1 MSNTTNTAAASVE
14 ANNCT
19 ILPDGSAF
27 AVASFPL
34 PKDHWLYAPREYD
47 VDAENPKELPS
58 PILTHA
64 LRAEVVSAIRY
75 AIRGATMCGKET
87 DFDPDAL
94 VQNAVYALCGPYGSA
109 ALAAPADADVERRA
123 QLWSE
128 HVAKLDAL
136 VTYCPTCCQGF
147 TANREMARDEVIFEC
162 GKSAGRSSAK
172 QESLDADQALK
183 KAGAIAISAVKTNS
197 RDIADWRDDMDRI
210 AAIAAQRGGEH
221 G

>member
-1 MSNTTNTAAASVE
+1 MSNTTNTTAASM
-14 ANNCT
+14 ADNNCT

-109 ALAAPADADVERRA
+109 ALATSAQAGEYPPLVCDYCGALTPDPWHSSGMMNGKMSKHIHSCDVCA
-123 QLWSE
+123 
-128 HVAKLDAL
+128 
-136 VTYCPTCCQGF
+136 
-147 TANREMARDEVIFEC
+147 
-162 GKSAGRSSAK
+162 AGLA
-172 QESLDADQALK
+172 
-183 KAGAIAISAVKTNS
+183 
-197 RDIADWRDDMDRI
+197 
-210 AAIAAQRGGEH
+210 
-221 G
+221 

>member
-1 MSNTTNTAAASVE
+1 MSNTTNTTAASMA

-27 AVASFPL
+27 AADSFPL

-47 VDAENPKELPS
+47 VNAENPKELPS

-109 ALAAPADADVERRA
+109 ALADAPA
-123 QLWSE
+123 
-128 HVAKLDAL
+128 LDA
-136 VTYCPTCCQGF
+136 Q
-147 TANREMARDEVIFEC
+147 NE
-162 GKSAGRSSAK
+162 
-172 QESLDADQALK
+172 
-183 KAGAIAISAVKTNS
+183 VKTLLRKYRNLCLKIGRGDS
-197 RDIADWRDDMDRI
+197 QHIARI
-210 AAIAAQRGGEH
+210 DAAIAAQRGGEH